1 MTQTRSTRRVIGSI
15 IFIIIVVISG
25 VALAANGN
33 LRNPFIVIPEI
44 SALVSGTASFPGAGG
59 ERPERGGEGR
69 PAMGPSGGERTRP
82 EGRPEGLGERGAVD
96 DTAIQW
102 SEFGGVLFN
111 VWFIAA
117 VTAVMMV
124 VSYPLGFVVKRLR
137 RPRPALATS

>member
-33 LRNPFIVIPEI
+33 LSNPFTVIPEI
-44 SALVSGTASFPGAGG
+44 SALVSGTVGFPGAGG
-59 ERPERGGEGR
+59 ERPEGGGEGR

-82 EGRPEGLGERGAVD
+82 EGRPEGFGERDGGN
-96 DTAIQW
+96 DTTIQW
-102 SEFGGVLFN
+102 SAFGGVLFN

-117 VTAVMMV
+117 VTAVIMI

-137 RPRPALATS
+137 RPRPALTTS